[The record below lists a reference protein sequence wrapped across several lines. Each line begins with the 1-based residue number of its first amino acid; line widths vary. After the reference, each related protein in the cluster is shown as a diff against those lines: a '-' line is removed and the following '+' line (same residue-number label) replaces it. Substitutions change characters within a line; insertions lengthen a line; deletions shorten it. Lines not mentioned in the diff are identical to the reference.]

1 MKCFIL
7 KKDGEYVFM
16 FIQPNQLTDFYGQ
29 HGDQILVEADD
40 LEEALIAFGKL
51 PR

>member
-7 KKDGEYVFM
+7 KKGGEYVFM
-16 FIQPNQLTDFYGQ
+16 FIQPHQLDDFYSQ
-29 HGDQILVEADD
+29 HSDQILVEADD
-40 LEEALIAFGKL
+40 LEEALRAFGKL